1 MTLELILRLLKN
13 SGLNVLGADSVYI
26 YIEDPSCILR
36 GFETFLHYAWFV
48 IAIITGF
55 LLFGWGV
62 SLIRGGKTDIV
73 VNLRNLLIMF
83 ATLSVVGPIINAIW
97 GADLFANGCRR
108 IAVPIAEVAR
118 SLDARNLKLRG
129 PANSLYEEFQIYDSG
144 AIYDTDIDVAA
155 VSIDDDVLSDTAPDT
170 VGNEI
175 ISESVITDAAASG
188 GAGTAYSAGNDVIYI
203 NSDGT
208 KTRRSGGS
216 RAWRNN
222 NPGNI
227 TYGTFAQKHGAI
239 GTAGGFAVFPDE
251 ATGAAAIKSLLRTN
265 SYRDLTIANAIS
277 RYAPPSENDTAAYQA
292 RIARETGL
300 DMSRRM
306 RDLGDDEIMRV
317 VNTIRR
323 QEGWTPGR
331 STRI

>member
-36 GFETFLHYAWFV
+36 GFETFLHYTWFV
-48 IAIITGF
+48 IVIITGF
-55 LLFGWGV
+55 LLFGWGI
-62 SLIRGGKTDIV
+62 SLIRGGKTDIM

-97 GADLFANGCRR
+97 GGDLFANGCRR
-108 IAVPIAEVAR
+108 IAVPIAEVTR

-144 AIYDTDIDVAA
+144 AIYDTDIDAA
-155 VSIDDDVLSDTAPDT
+155 TVSIDDDVLSDNAGDIVITET
-170 VGNEI
+170 
-175 ISESVITDAAASG
+175 VITDAASSG

-227 TYGTFAQKHGAI
+227 TVSPFAQKHGAI

-265 SYRDLTIANAIS
+265 SYRDLTIAGAIS
-277 RYAPPSENDTAAYQA
+277 RYAPPFENDTAAYQA
-292 RIARETGL
+292 RIARDTGL
-300 DMSRRM
+300 DINRRM
-306 RDLGDDEIMRV
+306 RDLDDDEIMRV

-323 QEGWTPGR
+323 VEGWKPGKSSR
-331 STRI
+331 M